1 MQIPIES
8 INLLMLNVGFSEHN
22 GDWNWQ
28 NVTSPFT
35 RIYYVTKG
43 SAILSLPTGE
53 VQLTPRHLY
62 IIPAYTTHSYKCSG
76 RFDHYYLHAYEGFK
90 KETDVFDF
98 YDFPVEVD
106 SEDIDEQVFAR
117 MCRKY
122 PFAELPASDPA
133 TYDNTTQFT
142 DYVQRY
148 NDLPL
153 YDKMQLRGSILMLFS
168 RFMQAATPRIWTK
181 DDRMKKVLMYIHNNI
196 YSDIDIDDLASVA
209 CITKPY
215 LIRLFTGSFGISPLQ
230 YINKKKIE
238 RAQLMLVTTDKTV
251 MDIAYK
257 LGYSDHSY
265 FTRLFRKMTGSTPL
279 AYRKRMQ

>member
-35 RIYYVTKG
+35 RIYCVTKG
-43 SAILSLPTGE
+43 NAVLSLPTGD
-53 VQLTPRHLY
+53 VQLTPQHLY
-62 IIPAYTTHSYKCSG
+62 IIPAYTMHSYKCSG

-90 KETDVFDF
+90 RETDVFDF

-106 SEDIDEQVFAR
+106 AEDIDEKVFAQ
-117 MCRKY
+117 MCDKY

-142 DYVQRY
+142 DYVTRY

-168 RFMQAATPRIWTK
+168 RFMKAATPRIWTK
-181 DDRMKKVLMYIHNNI
+181 DERMKKVLVYIHNNI
-196 YSDIDIDDLASVA
+196 YSDIDINDLASVA

-215 LIRLFTGSFGISPLQ
+215 LIRLFTGNFGISPLQ

-238 RAQLMLVTTDKTV
+238 RAQLMLVTTDMTV

-265 FTRLFRKMTGSTPL
+265 FTRIFRKVTGSTPL
-279 AYRKRMQ
+279 AYRKRMK